1 MQFPIIPISA
11 ILVVASLVNGCAQP
25 VELHGNRINTKSL
38 KEIIPGTSTEK
49 DVLKILGNPVIK
61 QEYGA
66 QNWIYIRSK
75 SQKTVFSGKKLLER
89 VVVRISFNQKGIA
102 TSVKRIHNDQH
113 LSIDFAK
120 RKTPTA
126 GQEITILQQLIGN
139 FGRFENKNDQSF

>member
-49 DVLKILGNPVIK
+49 DVLKILGTPVIK

-66 QNWIYIRSK
+66 QNWIYIKSK

-89 VVVRISFNQKGIA
+89 TVVRISFNEKGIA
-102 TSVKRIHNDQH
+102 TSVKTIPNNQRI
-113 LSIDFAK
+113 SIDFAK

-139 FGRFENKNDQSF
+139 FGRFENKNDQGF